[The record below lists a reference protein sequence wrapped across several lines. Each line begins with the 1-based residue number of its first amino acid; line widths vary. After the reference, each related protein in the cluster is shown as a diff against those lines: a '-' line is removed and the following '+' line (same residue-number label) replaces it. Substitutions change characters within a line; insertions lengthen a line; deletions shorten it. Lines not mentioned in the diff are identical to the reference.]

1 MSRVKYFLIFLVPA
15 LVFSALVVTF
25 IFPKSKQD
33 AGIRSPGK
41 DTSFKLVMMSD
52 LGGINDQ
59 SFNQSAWEGLQS
71 LRKDLGGVVTVTYAE
86 PKQTSDFS
94 LILDRLAD
102 RDYNVIYGIG
112 YALCD
117 SLYEV
122 ASLNL
127 DKNFVMV
134 DYNFGENI
142 PNNVTCVMF
151 HSQESA
157 LLVGYI
163 AGKTTKTNKVGFLGG
178 MRGYIIDQFE
188 YGFKAGVYLAAKEL
202 GKEIEVITQYAD
214 SFTDVA
220 KGKAIG
226 TKLYNSGCDV
236 AMHAAGPVGLGLIES
251 AKEHGTFAI
260 GVDRDQSD
268 IAPECVL
275 TSAMK
280 NVGKAVELVGKS
292 FFNKEDLG
300 GKTLVYGVKEGCVG
314 IPQDYRLM
322 GRNTYNSA
330 MKLLEKIHDG
340 KIEILGKDLTIPYS
354 EETYSDFKEGI
365 IGAKNEK

>member
-1 MSRVKYFLIFLVPA
+1 MSRVKYFIVFLVSALIF
-15 LVFSALVVTF
+15 STLVVTF
-25 IFPKSKQD
+25 LPPKLQRNSNIHTS
-33 AGIRSPGK
+33 GN

-71 LRKDLGGVVTVTYAE
+71 LRNNLGDIVTVTYAE

-117 SLYEV
+117 TLYEV

-134 DYNFGENI
+134 DYDFGKNI
-142 PNNVTCVMF
+142 PNNVTCIMF

-202 GKEIEVITQYAD
+202 GKEIEVIAQYAD

-260 GVDRDQSD
+260 GVDKDQSD
-268 IAPECVL
+268 ISPDCVL

-292 FFNKEDLG
+292 FFNKENLG
-300 GKTLVYGVKEGCVG
+300 GKTLVYGAKEGCVG
-314 IPQDYRLM
+314 IPKDYRLM
-322 GRNTYNSA
+322 GRSTYDA
-330 MKLLEKIHDG
+330 TMKILEKICDG
-340 KIEILGKDLTIPYS
+340 KISLGNITLIIPYS
-354 EETYSDFKEGI
+354 EESYNQFIKKFN
-365 IGAKNEK
+365 GAIR

>member
-1 MSRVKYFLIFLVPA
+1 MSRVKSFFIFLASVLVLCTLI
-15 LVFSALVVTF
+15 LVFF
-25 IFPKSKQD
+25 IYPKKQD
-33 AGIRSPGK
+33 ARFRILDK
-41 DTSFKLVMMSD
+41 DSTFKLVMMSD
-52 LGGINDQ
+52 LGGVNDQ

-71 LRKDLGGVVTVTYAE
+71 LKSKLAEKVTVSYAE
-86 PKQTSDFS
+86 PKQTADFFQ
-94 LILDRLAD
+94 ILDKLAD
-102 RDYNVIYGIG
+102 GSYNVIYGIG

-117 SLYEV
+117 SLYET
-122 ASLNL
+122 ATLNL

-134 DYNFGENI
+134 DYDFGKDT

-151 HSQESA
+151 HSQEAA
-157 LLVGYI
+157 LLAGYI

-178 MRGYIIDQFE
+178 MKGYIIDQFE
-188 YGFKAGVYLAAKEL
+188 YGFKAGVYLAAREL
-202 GKEIEVITQYAD
+202 GKVIEVLTQYAD

-226 TKLYNSGCDV
+226 AKLYDRGCDV
-236 AMHAAGPVGLGLIES
+236 AMHSAGTVGLGLIES

-280 NVGKAVELVGKS
+280 NVGKAVELIGNS

-300 GKTLVYGVKEGCVG
+300 GKTLVYGAKEGCVG

-322 GRNTYNSA
+322 GKSTYDAA

-340 KIEILGKDLTIPYS
+340 KIKIAGKDLTIPYS
-354 EETYSDFKEGI
+354 EETYSGFKEGI
-365 IGAKNEK
+365 SGAIK